1 MPSLT
6 KQPRLHRWIA
16 GVAAVAVTA
25 MAGFTSVEQQDA
37 KKAEVNQ
44 KAPDFTLTDL
54 SGNEHKLSDYIAQ
67 GHTVVLEWYNP
78 ECPYVKKHYRE
89 DTMTMVNLQKKMKDE
104 KITWLRINS
113 GAPGKQ
119 GAGADKNREMA
130 EQFQITTPILLDE
143 EGKVGQMYGA
153 RRTPEMYVIDAE
165 GVLRYWGAIDDDSGF
180 RTIGKTN
187 FVEQAV
193 KSVLAGETV
202 RVQKTR
208 AYGCSVKYAG

>member
-1 MPSLT
+1 MFLT
-6 KQPRLHRWIA
+6 AKKSRWFAGIA
-16 GVAAVAVTA
+16 AAAAVA
-25 MAGFTSVEQQDA
+25 MAGFTSLDDHGT
-37 KKAEVNQ
+37 KAEINE

-54 SGNEHKLSDYIAQ
+54 SGNEHKLSDFTSQ

-78 ECPYVKKHYRE
+78 ECPFVKKHYRE

-119 GAGADKNREMA
+119 GAGAEKNRDYA
-130 EQFQITTPILLDE
+130 DKYQITTPILLDE
-143 EGKVGQMYGA
+143 EGKVGKMYGA
-153 RRTPEMYVIDAE
+153 RRTPEMYIIDSE
-165 GVLRYWGAIDDDSGF
+165 GVLRYWGAIDDNASG
-180 RTIGKTN
+180 REVGKIN
-187 FVEQAV
+187 YVENAI

-208 AYGCSVKYAG
+208 AYGCSVKYKG